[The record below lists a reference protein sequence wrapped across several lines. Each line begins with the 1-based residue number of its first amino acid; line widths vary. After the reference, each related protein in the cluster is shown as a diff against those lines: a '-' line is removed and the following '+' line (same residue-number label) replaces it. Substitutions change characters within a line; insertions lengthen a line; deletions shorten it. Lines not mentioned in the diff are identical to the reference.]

1 MMSVEAL
8 APPPQSSE
16 QRATK
21 TFYKS
26 LRRRHTSWCQL
37 KMTVLL
43 GGNSHHLSKSGM
55 WPDQRKKWSLYV
67 LQHSVQAILAK
78 QTSKSWLR
86 KFSQCKCNLVVTSS
100 VTVYPWVLIKY
111 RTFSIQCLP
120 IVNFIQFYS
129 IWSLESPYTLDL
141 TQKQLAVCFIK
152 SNCLCDPQG
161 TSSTTSGPLPTV
173 SVPFPEERIRKR
185 SEGGLV
191 HILLNSS
198 TTEH

>member
-111 RTFSIQCLP
+111 RKFSIQCLP

-129 IWSLESPYTLDL
+129 IGVGVDSKATCSVLQAIQLGSGYYYTPYQSPFLRNELEKELR
-141 TQKQLAVCFIK
+141 V
-152 SNCLCDPQG
+152 
-161 TSSTTSGPLPTV
+161 V
-173 SVPFPEERIRKR
+173 
-185 SEGGLV
+185 
-191 HILLNSS
+191 
-198 TTEH
+198 